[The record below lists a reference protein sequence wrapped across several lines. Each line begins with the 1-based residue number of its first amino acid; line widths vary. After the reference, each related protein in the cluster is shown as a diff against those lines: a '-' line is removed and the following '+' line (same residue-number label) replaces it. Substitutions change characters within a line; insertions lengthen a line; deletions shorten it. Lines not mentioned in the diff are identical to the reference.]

1 MDILRIE
8 HLSKIYGKGDT
19 EVRALDDVSFTVK
32 KGEALGIIGHNG
44 AGKSTLL
51 KLLVRLRQKQPAAYS
66 GRCGYAYGWACV
78 CGRNGYYH
86 LGRDG
91 AGYLPPP
98 PNRSDLSVLQFDSHF
113 DRRGKYDAALAAG

>member
-1 MDILRIE
+1 MDILKIE

-19 EVRALDDVSFTVK
+19 EVRALDDVSFTVP
-32 KGEALGIIGHNG
+32 KGQFVAIIGPSG
-44 AGKSTLL
+44 SGKA
-51 KLLVRLRQKQPAAYS
+51 PCCIFW
-66 GRCGYAYGWACV
+66 RCGYAYGRACV

-98 PNRSDLSVLQFDSHF
+98 PNRSHLSIL
-113 DRRGKYDAALAAG
+113 